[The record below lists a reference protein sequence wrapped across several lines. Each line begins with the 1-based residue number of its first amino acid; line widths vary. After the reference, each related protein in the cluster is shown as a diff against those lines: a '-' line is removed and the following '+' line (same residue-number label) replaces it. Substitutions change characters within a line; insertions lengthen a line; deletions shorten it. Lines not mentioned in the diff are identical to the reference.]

1 MRSPDKALDGHNNFS
16 PWWSLDDA
24 VFHQRVAVWELQD
37 KIRRSVDLTAEEKSL
52 WRLLQMGTYDVYDED
67 KPLDAATRAMGY
79 SAAGLSHLWEIVRRK
94 DSQVSFLCCSF
105 KQQGKLIPLDRSLG
119 AEVDAPG
126 EEGGHQG

>member
-16 PWWSLDDA
+16 PWWSLDDV
-24 VFHQRVAVWELQD
+24 VFQQWIAVWELQD
-37 KIRRSVDLTAEEKSL
+37 KVRRSVDLTAEEKSL
-52 WRLLQMGTYDVYDED
+52 WCLLQLGTYDVYNED

-94 DSQVSFLCCSF
+94 DSQVCFALLFLIQLSLTNF
-105 KQQGKLIPLDRSLG
+105 PLDRSLG

-126 EEGGHQG
+126 EEGGY